1 MARKQDS
8 NPEAA
13 LKRAFRFLS
22 YRPRSEAEV
31 RIKLTQSGF
40 SQEVVAATLEK
51 LHSLN
56 FLNDEAFA
64 RGWAQGRA
72 EGRGYGP
79 LRIERELRQKGVA
92 NNLIRQV
99 VDETYGREEGKETAR
114 ELLEKRYRDKDL
126 ADTKI
131 LRRAI
136 GFLKRRGY
144 RDSVI
149 AEIVGRS
156 VEND

>member
-1 MARKQDS
+1 MASNQDFNS
-8 NPEAA
+8 EAA
-13 LKRAFRFLS
+13 LKRAFKFLS
-22 YRPRSEAEV
+22 YRSRSEAEV
-31 RIKLTQSGF
+31 RNKLTQWGF
-40 SQEVVAATLEK
+40 SREVVETTLEK

-56 FLNDEAFA
+56 LINDEAFA

-79 LRIERELRQKGVA
+79 LRIERELRQKGIA
-92 NNLIRQV
+92 IDLIRQV
-99 VDETYGREEGKETAR
+99 VGETYGREEGKEKAR
-114 ELLEKRYRDKDL
+114 KLLEKRYHDKNLSDP
-126 ADTKI
+126 KI

-149 AEIVGRS
+149 ADALKLAS
-156 VEND
+156 QD